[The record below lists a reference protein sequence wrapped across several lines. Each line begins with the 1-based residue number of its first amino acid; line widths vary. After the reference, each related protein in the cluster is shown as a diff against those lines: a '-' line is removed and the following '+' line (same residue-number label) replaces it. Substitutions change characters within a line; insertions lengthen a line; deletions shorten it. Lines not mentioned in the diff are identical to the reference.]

1 MLMSFRRFGA
11 RRRVVAEDCCDRR
24 ARLLI
29 RTRPL
34 QYPQHLLCLGRQG
47 IDVQNL
53 AVARLGQLNVTF
65 PLMLQS
71 LLEKFLQTLLRRK
84 CACNRWVSVLRRKF
98 RLMDANE
105 YDLVVIGSGPAG
117 QKSAICAAKLRKK
130 VA

>member
-71 LLEKFLQTLLRRK
+71 LLEKFLQTLLRRNCGGP
-84 CACNRWVSVLRRKF
+84 CAPWIAPLPGARLAKIFASNSRSITTDDTLILPVTVPHHPAF
-98 RLMDANE
+98 R
-105 YDLVVIGSGPAG
+105 
-117 QKSAICAAKLRKK
+117 
-130 VA
+130 